1 MSTYCQIDDAYS
13 AKITDDVDLDKMARE
28 VNEQKKDA
36 ARDIYKNYRDNQTS
50 LTRGITAYNNLN
62 RGSMDSG
69 TEIPHMAKGF
79 FSAQGDYTDLTT
91 MYDENNATGL
101 LISDICK
108 QKVAEQKS
116 KRRKSRRSSGDN
128 TKRQD
133 MKNLR
138 VKKRSPASKTSEMMK
153 NIVANTYYS
162 GTAHDKS
169 LDLSSISNSSES
181 DAMVESDILE
191 AQSAESDFSI
201 SSADLTEVGPSD
213 TDTLLSVNY
222 NRESL
227 NTYNNHERHDGQ
239 YQQRGGQCNKQR
251 NKRYESHDQR
261 NHANNDLT
269 MQEIYDEIR
278 SASRVPKSRT
288 GHRRKCIDYDLLSAD
303 SLESLDSGESLMD
316 HIRDCERCRDHV
328 IGLVRKNKNKKRY
341 GTIRKG
347 ASEIPREPSSTNLV
361 NTAINSVDNSAN
373 FAIEQYDPNNS
384 ARTATAGDEDKTT
397 LELKEILT
405 VCLIGFLVIVILDM
419 TINYRT

>member
-62 RGSMDSG
+62 RGSIDSG

-116 KRRKSRRSSGDN
+116 KRRKPRRNAGDN

-138 VKKRSPASKTSEMMK
+138 VKKRSPTSKTSEMMK
-153 NIVANTYYS
+153 DIVANTYYS
-162 GTAHDKS
+162 GMAHDKS

-181 DAMVESDILE
+181 DAMAESDILE

-201 SSADLTEVGPSD
+201 SSADLTEGEPSD

-239 YQQRGGQCNKQR
+239 YGQHRQHNE
-251 NKRYESHDQR
+251 RYESHDQR
-261 NHANNDLT
+261 NHAKNDLT

-328 IGLVRKNKNKKRY
+328 IGLVRKNKSKKRY
-341 GTIRKG
+341 TSIRKG
-347 ASEIPREPSSTNLV
+347 TSEMARELSSFNPSG
-361 NTAINSVDNSAN
+361 TAINSIDNL
-373 FAIEQYDPNNS
+373 AIEQYDPNGS
-384 ARTATAGDEDKTT
+384 VTTAAANDEDKTT